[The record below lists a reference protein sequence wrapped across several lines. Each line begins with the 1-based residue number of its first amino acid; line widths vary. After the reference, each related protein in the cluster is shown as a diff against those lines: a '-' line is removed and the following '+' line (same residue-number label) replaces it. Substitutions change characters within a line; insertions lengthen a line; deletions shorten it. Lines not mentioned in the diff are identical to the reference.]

1 MGFLESTR
9 AAALTVSQL
18 TRHIKSLLEVDPVLQ
33 EVAVR
38 GEVSNFKRHS
48 SGHLYFTLKDETS
61 QIPAVMF
68 AGANR
73 LLQFRPEDGMKV
85 VARGRVTVYEA
96 RGQYQLYVEWMEYDG
111 LGALYEAFE
120 RLKAKLAAE
129 GLFAEE
135 VKRAIPA
142 FPGIVGLVTSVEGAA
157 IRDMLNI
164 LKRRFPLAEVRL
176 YPTAVQGPDAPEAIV
191 GAINLANRDGKAE
204 VLIVGR
210 GGGSIEDLWAFNS
223 EIVARG
229 IRGSAIPVVS
239 AVGHEV
245 DFTIADF
252 AADLRAPTPS
262 AAAELIV
269 PDRRELLGRL
279 HGLRDS
285 LRNLLLAKSVS
296 RKEALG
302 AVGKERLT
310 RLLWQ
315 VLAEKR
321 QLADEVRSG
330 LEMRFS
336 HLVALRKSE
345 LQAERQRLEAMSPL
359 GVLSRGYCLF
369 EKLLERTTVTRVGQ
383 LRRGDEGRVRFFDG
397 SADCDVGAVR
407 REGIG
412 EG

>member
-369 EKLLERTTVTRVGQ
+369 EKLPERTTVTRVGQ